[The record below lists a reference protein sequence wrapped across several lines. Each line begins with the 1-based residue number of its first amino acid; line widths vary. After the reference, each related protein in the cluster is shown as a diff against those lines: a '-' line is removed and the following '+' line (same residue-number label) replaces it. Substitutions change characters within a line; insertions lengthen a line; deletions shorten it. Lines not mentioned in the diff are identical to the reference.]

1 MNWTAA
7 TVLTQAI
14 ACLLLPLIVIVVTVG
29 IREMLRADI

>member
-29 IREMLRADI
+29 IREMLRVDL